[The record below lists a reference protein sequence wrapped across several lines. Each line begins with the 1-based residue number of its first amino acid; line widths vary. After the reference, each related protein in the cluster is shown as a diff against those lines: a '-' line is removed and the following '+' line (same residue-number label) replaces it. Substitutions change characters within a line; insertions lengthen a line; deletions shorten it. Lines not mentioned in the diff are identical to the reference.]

1 MATAIEKAA
10 ACVVA
15 IAEGEIGYCE
25 KASNAYLN
33 DKTANAGSGNW
44 TKYAAYFDAQR
55 GVYNFYNGRKNGP
68 AGEWCDMFVDWSFC
82 QAFGI
87 DTARRMLYQPLD
99 SCGAGCSWSASY
111 FRENDAFYSSPKIGD
126 QIFFGPKKN
135 ENHTGLVVDVT
146 DDKVITVE
154 GNANNKVMRRTYSRS
169 DGNIAGYGRPNFALV
184 ADRFE
189 EKPLPPIVDD
199 PDPEYIT
206 KDEAKA
212 MFESLLESRIGDQ
225 INTIKDIPHESVKAV
240 ARVLLDLEA
249 VDGGT
254 PYAINPDDINL
265 PYEIVRALV
274 ISARYT
280 NKMIERLIS
289 VMNEGGE
296 DDG

>member
-1 MATAIEKAA
+1 MATPIEKAA

-15 IAEGEIGYCE
+15 IAEAEIGYCE
-25 KASNAYLN
+25 KASNSQLN

-44 TKYAAYFDAQR
+44 TKYGAYFDAMR
-55 GVYNFYNGRKNGP
+55 GEYEYYNGSKNGFD
-68 AGEWCDMFVDWSFC
+68 WCDQFVDFC
-82 QAFGI
+82 FAQAFGV
-87 DTARRMLYQPLD
+87 DDGRKVLYQPMR
-99 SCGAGCSWSASY
+99 SCGAGCAWSASY
-111 FRENDAFYSSPKIGD
+111 FRENGAFYSTPKVGD
-126 QIFFGPKKN
+126 QIFFGPKGN
-135 ENHTGLVVDVT
+135 ESHTGIVVDVSS
-146 DDKVITVE
+146 DKVVTVE

-169 DGNIAGYGRPNFALV
+169 DGNIAGYGRPNFSLV

-189 EKPLPPIVDD
+189 DKPLPPIADD
-199 PDPEYIT
+199 PEPEYLT
-206 KDEAKA
+206 KAEAA
-212 MFESLLESRIGDQ
+212 ALLEQMLEARIGEQ
-225 INTIKDIPHESVKAV
+225 IKTIKDIPHESVKAV